1 MSLLFLLVLSLRD
14 LVPIPKTDPRIG
26 SACRSVDRLIL
37 LFVGIDQ
44 CHLSATNNF
53 LLLSLSE
60 NLRITYD
67 TRPLNERW
75 NFFSVEGERF
85 RTGGVMSY
93 IGIGKCLFARFKMLP
108 ATYVLTRVY
117 YVSSTVA
124 MIRSGHFFPLGFSPS
139 RRRAVS
145 VDDLIFY
152 LVTRSA

>member
-1 MSLLFLLVLSLRD
+1 MPFISYKQFSNV
-14 LVPIPKTDPRIG
+14 
-26 SACRSVDRLIL
+26 
-37 LFVGIDQ
+37 
-44 CHLSATNNF
+44 
-53 LLLSLSE
+53 SLSE

-85 RTGGVMSY
+85 RMGGVMSY